1 LRATFH
7 DKLVAAGA
15 VGERGGGGR
24 EEEGEGEGEG
34 EGGGTGGGGRGKEA
48 FAFGLV
54 LSGEVEEH
62 ARDVL
67 ADILRTPEYAG
78 KYAQSYTYSE
88 IITRY

>member
-1 LRATFH
+1 MRATFH

-15 VGERGGGGR
+15 VGERGGGG
-24 EEEGEGEGEG
+24 GEGDGEG
-34 EGGGTGGGGRGKEA
+34 EGGGTGGGGRGKEL

-78 KYAQSYTYSE
+78 LGF
-88 IITRY
+88 RV